1 MSNYGDFLKKKKLK
15 KEMFYQTAFDGL
27 DFKKASNKYYEIE
40 KRVSEDETKIL
51 VNADASHIFATKYGY
66 GLIVG
71 RDRVVWLND
80 WQVFTVADWFQTE
93 FTRGTYQV
101 LLSKDYYKP
110 VKSNREFEGICV
122 GDCESDS
129 EFEKA
134 NCYHSWDDMLDIA
147 KAQETNSNSPIK
159 FKL

>member
-27 DFKKASNKYYEIE
+27 GFKKASNKYYEIE
-40 KRVSEDETKIL
+40 KRVSEDNTKIL
-51 VNADASHIFATKYGY
+51 LNVDSSHIFATKYGY

-71 RDRVVWLND
+71 HDKVVWLND

-93 FTRGTYQV
+93 FTRGAYQV
-101 LLSKDYYKP
+101 LLNKDYYKP

-122 GDCESDS
+122 GDCASDS

-134 NCYHSWDDMLDIA
+134 NSYHSWEDMLEIA
-147 KAQETNSNSPIK
+147 VNQNSSSNSPIK